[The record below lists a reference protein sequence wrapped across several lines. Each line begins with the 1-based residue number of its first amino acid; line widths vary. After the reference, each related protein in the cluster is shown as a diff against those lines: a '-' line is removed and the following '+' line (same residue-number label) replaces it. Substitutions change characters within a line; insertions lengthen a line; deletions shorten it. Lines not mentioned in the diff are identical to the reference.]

1 MMSTRLH
8 RTGVWSW
15 FFVAPRPRAERR
27 NVVLAVALCVLT
39 TAPLPGQSTVPSGVA
54 PESLRPAYDVVIA
67 GAGTG
72 GCGAAIQAAR
82 LGASV
87 LLLEET
93 DWIGGQMLAAAVT
106 AMDEGGAGNLVRQR
120 GLYHEFVQRIE
131 DTYAPLRLDPFRVGP
146 YTNTRVE
153 PRVGRALLHTLLA
166 EAGRS
171 AVLDLSLRSRVVRV
185 QRDGGK
191 ITGADLEIA
200 TAGGRVVRH
209 VSSRVLVD
217 ATEWGD
223 VLPLTGA
230 PYRAGNHTNDA
241 LDPKRQIQENT
252 WTAVIKHYPNGVPPA
267 LRIAAAPPGY
277 EQRRPVFA
285 KAIVPGDA
293 PKRQGSPM
301 SWTAFVDYRGMPD
314 SSRTGAAPA
323 VTRTHLNFTNDY
335 PCTVAYLEEPAQ
347 RRAIDREMRLR
358 TLQLLHY
365 VQNDLGMRDWSV
377 ADDEGFDSP
386 YNRAE
391 IDAWL
396 RERPELEP
404 YRAILYHFSALPY
417 VRESR
422 RLVGLHTLV
431 AREISRGPGKT
442 PTQFPTTIA
451 LGDYR
456 LDLHGGRAAADLELD
471 LDRVEDLADAQPGRA
486 GPFAIPF
493 ESLIPVSLDGF
504 LAAEKNYSQS
514 RLVNG
519 ATRMQP
525 HTMNVGQA
533 VGALAAL
540 AVRHDVPPRRID
552 PVLVQRV
559 LLAAGSSLN
568 ITSLQDVAQGD
579 SDWPAVQLV
588 TVRGLLALEKG
599 RFSPQRPV
607 SRAELTEM
615 LQRLGGPAPAA
626 PSETATLTRAEFA
639 QALTTI
645 TDRHVKIAFTVPAG
659 EAGQPLTRS
668 EAAQI
673 IAEFLELRALG
684 QLHGAAQSLTWNT
697 SRTATRSPGP
707 SDEPAGTRY
716 LRRLLEAK
724 VITDLAYWQENAVTG
739 RDCDGARVAQLLTE
753 GARFLDPTATTS
765 TTLDVLLKWKII
777 TARDYWAKTAVP
789 GGHCAGKNVAT
800 VIRNLADHVPTATR

>member
-1 MMSTRLH
+1 M
-8 RTGVWSW
+8 
-15 FFVAPRPRAERR
+15 
-27 NVVLAVALCVLT
+27 
-39 TAPLPGQSTVPSGVA
+39 
-54 PESLRPAYDVVIA
+54 PAA
-67 GAGTG
+67 
-72 GCGAAIQAAR
+72 
-82 LGASV
+82 
-87 LLLEET
+87 
-93 DWIGGQMLAAAVT
+93 
-106 AMDEGGAGNLVRQR
+106 
-120 GLYHEFVQRIE
+120 
-131 DTYAPLRLDPFRVGP
+131 
-146 YTNTRVE
+146 
-153 PRVGRALLHTLLA
+153 
-166 EAGRS
+166 
-171 AVLDLSLRSRVVRV
+171 LRS
-185 QRDGGK
+185 
-191 ITGADLEIA
+191 
-200 TAGGRVVRH
+200 
-209 VSSRVLVD
+209 
-217 ATEWGD
+217 
-223 VLPLTGA
+223 
-230 PYRAGNHTNDA
+230 
-241 LDPKRQIQENT
+241 
-252 WTAVIKHYPNGVPPA
+252 
-267 LRIAAAPPGY
+267 AAAPPGY
-277 EQRRPVFA
+277 EQRQPVFA
-285 KAIVPGDA
+285 KAIVPGDT

-323 VTRTHLNFTNDY
+323 VTRTHLNFTDDY
-335 PCTVAYLEEPAQ
+335 PCTVAYLEDPAQ
-347 RRAIDREMRLR
+347 RQMIDREMRLR

-365 VQNDLGMRDWSV
+365 VQNGLGMRDWSV

-417 VRESR
+417 DRESR

-471 LDRVEDLADAQPGRA
+471 LDRVADLEDAQPGRA

-493 ESLIPVSLDGF
+493 ESLIPASLDGL

-540 AVRHDVPPRRID
+540 AVRHGVPPRRIA

-559 LLAAGSSLN
+559 LLGAGSTLN
-568 ITSLQDVAQGD
+568 ITSLQDVAQRD
-579 SDWPAVQLV
+579 SDWPAIQLV
-588 TVRGLLALEKG
+588 TMHGLLALERG

-607 SRAELTEM
+607 SRQELAAV
-615 LQRLGGPAPAA
+615 LQQLGGRTPDAPA
-626 PSETATLTRAEFA
+626 ETAALTRAEFA
-639 QALTTI
+639 RALI
-645 TDRHVKIAFTVPAG
+645 TVAGRDVKLAFTVP
-659 EAGQPLTRS
+659 ECDAGQPLTRS

-673 IAEFLELRALG
+673 LAEFLELRALG
-684 QLHGAAQSLTWNT
+684 QLSGAAQVLTWNT
-697 SRTATRSPGP
+697 AQNATRVPGE
-707 SDEPAGTRY
+707 SNQPAGTRY
-716 LRRLLEAK
+716 LRRLLGAK
-724 VITDLAYWQENAVTG
+724 VITDLAYWEENAVTG
-739 RDCDGARVAQLLTE
+739 RVCDGARVAQLLTD
-753 GARFLDPTATTS
+753 GARFLDPAATTQ
-765 TTLDVLLKWKII
+765 TTLDVLLKGKVI

-800 VIRNLADHVPTATR
+800 VIRHLADHVTTSQR